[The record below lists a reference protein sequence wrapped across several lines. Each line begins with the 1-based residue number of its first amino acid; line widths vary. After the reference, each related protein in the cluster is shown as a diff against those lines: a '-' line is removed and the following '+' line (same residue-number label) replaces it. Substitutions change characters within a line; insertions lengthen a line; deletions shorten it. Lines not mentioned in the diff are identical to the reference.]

1 MSECDIRKLGSFKS
15 IVKLK
20 LLVRLNLSHN
30 YLQGMPP
37 TVKKLVNLEELD
49 ISFND
54 IKEIPW
60 ELYQLGN
67 LRVLITEGNG
77 ITSLPT
83 PAISRLVKLEVR
95 VSSGTEARGGCTPS
109 RWLIHSISYSDP

>member
-1 MSECDIRKLGSFKS
+1 VR
-15 IVKLK
+15 LK

-49 ISFND
+49 ISYN
-54 IKEIPW
+54 EIHVLPW
-60 ELYQLGN
+60 ELYQLTN

-77 ITSLPT
+77 ITTLPT

-95 VSSGTEARGGCTPS
+95 SIPPLRVGSTLMSCCVRVRWCVCVCVCGVACTCADVECGG
-109 RWLIHSISYSDP
+109 